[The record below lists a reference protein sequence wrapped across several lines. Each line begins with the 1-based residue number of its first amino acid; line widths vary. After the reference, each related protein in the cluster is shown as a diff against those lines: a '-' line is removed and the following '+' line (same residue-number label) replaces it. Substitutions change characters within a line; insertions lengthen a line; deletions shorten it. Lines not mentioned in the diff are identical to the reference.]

1 MAYTQEQLTT
11 LQAAIALGANMV
23 KYGDKTVIYNSLS
36 DMLRAESI
44 MKAEL
49 FPTLIP
55 SRRKF
60 AEFSKGLTPQ
70 SDTNEIY

>member
-1 MAYTQEQLTT
+1 VAYTIDQLNT
-11 LQAAIALGANMV
+11 LQAAIASGANTV
-23 KYGDKTVIYNSLS
+23 KYGDKTVIYNSLTE
-36 DMLRAESI
+36 MLRAESI

-49 FPTLIP
+49 FPSQAP

-60 AEFSKGLTPQ
+60 AEFTKGTIPQ

>member
-1 MAYTQEQLTT
+1 MAYTLDQLQT
-11 LQAAIALGANMV
+11 LQAAIASGANTV
-23 KYGDKTVIYNSLS
+23 KYGDKTVIYNSLT

-49 FPTLIP
+49 FPTQVP